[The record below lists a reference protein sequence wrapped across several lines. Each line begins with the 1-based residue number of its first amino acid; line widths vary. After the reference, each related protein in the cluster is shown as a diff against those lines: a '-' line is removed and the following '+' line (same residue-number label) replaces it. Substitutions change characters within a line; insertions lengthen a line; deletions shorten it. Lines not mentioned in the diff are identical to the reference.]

1 MKKFAALLSAGSM
14 ALALS
19 ACGGG
24 STTVETN
31 TTTIETNVEDL
42 GTANE
47 VENVATPEPT
57 PSPTAVPAPTGK
69 EFDSSTTQ
77 DDAEATG
84 MTSRVSRDGDNS
96 SQPAQ

>member
-1 MKKFAALLSAGSM
+1 MKKFAILLATGS

-42 GTANE
+42 GTTNV
-47 VENVATPEPT
+47 VENVTTPEPA
-57 PSPTAVPAPTGK
+57 PSPTAAPAPTGK

>member
-1 MKKFAALLSAGSM
+1 MKKFAILLATGSV
-14 ALALS
+14 LALS

-31 TTTIETNVEDL
+31 TTTIETNIEDL
-42 GTANE
+42 GTTNV
-47 VENVATPEPT
+47 VENVATPEPA
-57 PSPTAVPAPTGK
+57 PSPTAVPAATGK

-84 MTSRVSRDGDNS
+84 MTSRVSRDEDNS